1 MSSLMGSAVIDL
13 VPFHVAVGVIYALNG
28 IVILGL
34 AWMFHSPRFHAW
46 HIRAPMPMRVT
57 KAQYY
62 WNILPNL
69 ALSTVVTTGAI
80 YGLSPWTLTAEP
92 TAWWMILLQ
101 GFGVLVVY
109 DFSYYFL
116 HRLFHVKA
124 FYPLVHLVHHRV
136 RFPRAQ
142 DSLYQ
147 SPIELIAG
155 VGLLMLVVW
164 VVGPIH
170 WVAFAG
176 LFLIYSTLH
185 IFIHSGMLF
194 PHKLFGREVFWVLNQ
209 LTLKHHKHHLN
220 KHGHNFA
227 GVTPIPDLV
236 FGTAA

>member
-1 MSSLMGSAVIDL
+1 VLNV
-13 VPFHVAVGVIYALNG
+13 VPFHVALGITYAVNA
-28 IVILGL
+28 IVIVTL

-46 HIRAPMPMRVT
+46 HIRAPMPMRVSR
-57 KAQYY
+57 AQYY

-80 YGLSPWTLTAEP
+80 YGLSPWTLTDEP

-101 GFGVLVVY
+101 GLGVLVLY
-109 DFSYYFL
+109 DFSYYFM
-116 HRLFHVKA
+116 HRLFHVKR
-124 FYPLVHLVHHRV
+124 FFGWVHVVHHQV

-147 SPIELIAG
+147 SPLELVAG

-170 WVAFAG
+170 WAAFIG
-176 LFLIYSTLH
+176 LFFIYSTLH
-185 IFIHSGMLF
+185 VFIHSGMLF
-194 PHKLFGREVFWVLNQ
+194 PHQVFGVKVFGVLNY
-209 LTLKHHKHHLN
+209 LTMKHHRHHLN

-227 GVTPIPDLV
+227 AVTPIPDLI